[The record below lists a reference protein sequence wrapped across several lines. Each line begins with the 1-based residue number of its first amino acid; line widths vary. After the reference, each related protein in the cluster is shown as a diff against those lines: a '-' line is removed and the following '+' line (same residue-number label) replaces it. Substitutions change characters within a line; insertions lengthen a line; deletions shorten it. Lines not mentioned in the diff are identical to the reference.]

1 MTYADPTSVNMSAGF
16 GQLLNYVNNVTNN
29 WISNMIL
36 ISIWVIVLMG
46 YYKAKED
53 FKGAFAIAGYGTFM
67 VALLFWVG
75 GFVSGI
81 TLGITIAFAIIG
93 TLVLLLDQ

>member
-1 MTYADPTSVNMSAGF
+1 MSAGF